1 MRKIVAIIPA
11 YNEETT
17 IKNVILSLQ
26 KYVNKII
33 VVNDC
38 SIDHCKKMWNLC
50 NYKFI

>member
-38 SIDHCKKMWNLC
+38 SRDQTAKLQKNVELM
-50 NYKFI
+50 